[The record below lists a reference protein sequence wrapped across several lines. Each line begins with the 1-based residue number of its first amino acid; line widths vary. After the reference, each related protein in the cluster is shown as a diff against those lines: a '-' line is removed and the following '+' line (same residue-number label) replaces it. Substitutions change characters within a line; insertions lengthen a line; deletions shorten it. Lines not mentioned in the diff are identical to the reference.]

1 MTGTVH
7 DILRRAE
14 SIGIRLRLE
23 GDRLKASLPDSDDP
37 RVLEVVEQLRQHR
50 DEVRHFLGQPSG
62 LTQREGDDLP
72 PSDPC
77 YACGGLMYWLRPTG
91 GYVSAECHPNPKW
104 IPASKRIQ

>member
-37 RVLEVVEQLRQHR
+37 GVLEVAYLKHAQVLEELRREEEPVPYSRNARRLRQIANR
-50 DEVRHFLGQPSG
+50 
-62 LTQREGDDLP
+62 
-72 PSDPC
+72 
-77 YACGGLMYWLRPTG
+77 
-91 GYVSAECHPNPKW
+91 
-104 IPASKRIQ
+104 RIDRSRF